1 MSLEWDIS
9 ETRKFSEGTLRD
21 LRRNNAVV
29 YNPEETVLR
38 FLRIAGFPRNGRK
51 FRYRTSVYD
60 EWFTGLLLEPSQ
72 VAIFPDPEQFYVPL
86 SNDLSSGG
94 QRLAQITDMEEVV
107 NKKMGIGGIESVMGD
122 LPTHAG
128 LIIAHLDK
136 TDRQVYLHGK
146 NYGKRTAR
154 TETRTINSE
163 TATVSWPFAR
173 LGVEIGSYPLSPGNS
188 NLWVVRLG
196 VPVQE

>member
-1 MSLEWDIS
+1 MLEWDIF
-9 ETRKFSEGTLRD
+9 ETRKFSKGTLRD

-38 FLRIAGFPRNGRK
+38 FLQIAGFPREGRR

-86 SNDLSSGG
+86 SNDLSCGE

-107 NKKMGIGGIESVMGD
+107 NKKMGIGGMKSVMGD
-122 LPTHAG
+122 LATHAG

-136 TDRQVYLHGK
+136 TNWQVHLHGK
-146 NYGKRTAR
+146 NYGKHNTR
-154 TETRTINSE
+154 TETMTVNTE
-163 TATVSWPFAR
+163 TATVGYPFAR
-173 LGVEIGSYPLSPGNS
+173 LGVEIGSYPLSRGDS